1 MGISNRLWYVRS
13 THRPRR
19 HPALI
24 AGLACSAMALLALA
38 PFLAPAFAQGI
49 LKPQDDAPAIPTPE
63 LAPGVTALLETPY
76 LTEDEA
82 AALRVRHGAWDDA
95 DLASP
100 RLAAKA
106 ALIRGAYTDPALD
119 SPEADALDRAE
130 ALSRRGEPDRALA
143 LISEQ
148 QLADSWRLR
157 RIKVEAFLD
166 LGAARVP
173 EAIALIDSPAPKAAE
188 SATSM
193 DQADEAVEHARCLII
208 RLRIGEPLSR
218 DATNAAYQGILS
230 LLGDARQRLDPMS
243 PLVPLVEGELLITH
257 SAYEEGSEALESVF
271 ALNPRSAR
279 AYAKAGQAAIASM
292 DRARAEAIADRLD
305 ELASPSPSID
315 AALVRAG
322 IRVRMGDAQGAVD
335 ATQAA
340 LAAFPN
346 SRELLAAHAAAL
358 ARSFDFAKVDAEL
371 AKLEELAPGS
381 PDGALAVGSAMSDA
395 RQYDEAITYLQ
406 RAVDR
411 APAWAAPAVELGLTL
426 TQAGRDDEARKILER
441 AVNLDPFNKRADNSL
456 LLQKELTTYA
466 SHESTHFIVRC
477 KPGVDETLA
486 REMLPVLERIHARV
500 TGSAKGGIDHEPS
513 HKTVVELHP
522 NHRWFAVRIV
532 GMPGVHTIAA
542 ATGPL
547 IAMEAPRLGPGH
559 LVGPYDWARVVQH
572 EYVHTVTLS
581 RTKNRLPHWFTEAS
595 AVYLEDAP
603 RDWTTVQLLAQAYE
617 TDELFDLDSINLGF
631 VRPKKPTDRSL
642 AYAQGHWMYEY
653 MIERF
658 GARAPLDLMDL
669 YATGATEAQAFDQI
683 LHTTRDQFL
692 IDFKTWAGEQLQNWG
707 MRSREGEPSLED
719 LFTQE
724 FGEDGPPRSGPP
736 QDAVDRWLESYPN
749 DPDVLKLAISLA
761 TSPPI
766 SKSGDVVAIARDNP
780 KLVEL
785 LERYAAARPVDPLP
799 HRLLAKIRLAST
811 DPTSAIPHLEY
822 LDARE
827 QSTTAYA
834 EELARQY
841 AAQQDWTKAI
851 RKSERATQISPYEAR
866 VREFA
871 ATIALRAGDLDTAER
886 HIRALIAL
894 EPEQPVHQR
903 RLDAIL
909 ARKSGAK

>member
-1 MGISNRLWYVRS
+1 MEISTNGLGIIRLRS
-13 THRPRR
+13 R
-19 HPALI
+19 I
-24 AGLACSAMALLALA
+24 AIVALLALTGHA
-38 PFLAPAFAQGI
+38 LAQGV
-49 LKPQDDAPAIPTPE
+49 LKQDEQAPAIPTPQ
-63 LAPGVTALLETPY
+63 LAPGVQALLETPY
-76 LTEDEA
+76 LTEAEA
-82 AALRVRHGAWDDA
+82 AALRVRHGAWEDA

-100 RLAAKA
+100 RLRAKA
-106 ALIRGAYTDPALD
+106 ALIRGALLEPALT
-119 SPEADALDRAE
+119 SPEADPLDRAE
-130 ALSRRGEPDRALA
+130 AISRRGEPAEALKG
-143 LISEQ
+143 LEGQ
-148 QLADSWRLR
+148 ADSWRLR
-157 RIKVEAFLD
+157 RIKAESLLD
-166 LGAARVP
+166 LGRAP
-173 EAIALIDSPAPKAAE
+173 DAIAIIDAAAPALPE
-188 SATSM
+188 SATSI
-193 DQADEAVEHARCLII
+193 DKADDAVEHARCLII
-208 RLRIGEPLSR
+208 RLRLGDPLER

-230 LLGDARQRLDPMS
+230 MLGDARDRLDPMS
-243 PLVPLVEGELLITH
+243 PTVPLAEAELLIAH
-257 SAYEEGSEALESVF
+257 DAYEEGSTALESVF
-271 ALNPRSAR
+271 TLNPKSAR
-279 AYAKAGQAAIASM
+279 AYAQAGQAAIASM

-305 ELASPSPSID
+305 EFAAPYPSIE

-322 IRVRMGDAQGAVD
+322 IRIRMGDAQGAID
-335 ATQAA
+335 ATAPA
-340 LAAFPN
+340 LAAYPTC
-346 SRELLAAHAAAL
+346 RELIAAHAASL
-358 ARSFDFAKVDAEL
+358 ARSFDFAKVDSEL

-381 PDGALAVGSAMSDA
+381 PEGALAVGSAMSDA
-395 RQYDEAITYLQ
+395 RQYDEAIAYLQ

-411 APAWAAPAVELGLTL
+411 APAWAQPAVELGLTL
-426 TQAGRDDEARKILER
+426 TQAGRDDEARAILER

-456 LLQKELTTYA
+456 LLQRELTTYVP
-466 SHESTHFIVRC
+466 HESEHFIVRC

-486 REMLPVLERIHARV
+486 REMLPVLERIYARV
-500 TGSAKGGIDHEPS
+500 TGSAKGGIDHQPA
-513 HKTVVELHP
+513 HKTLIELHP

-572 EYVHTVTLS
+572 EFVHTVTLS

-603 RDWTTVQLLAQAYE
+603 RDWTTVQLLSHAYE
-617 TDELFDLDSINLGF
+617 SDELFNLDTINLGF
-631 VRPKKPTDRSL
+631 VRPQKPSDRSL

-692 IDFKTWAGEQLQNWG
+692 IEFKQWAGEQLQTWG
-707 MRSREGEPSLED
+707 MRSREGEPSLDD

-736 QDAVDRWLESYPN
+736 QELVDRWLESHPN
-749 DPDVLKLAISLA
+749 HPDVLKLAITLA
-761 TSPPI
+761 TSPPL
-766 SKSGDVVAIARDNP
+766 SKSGDVVAISRDDP

-785 LERYAAARPVDPLP
+785 LERYAAARPVDPFP
-799 HRLLAKIRLAST
+799 HRLLAKIRLTST
-811 DPTSAIPHLEY
+811 DPTTAIPDLEY

-841 AAQQDWTKAI
+841 AAQQDWTKAL

-894 EPEQPVHQR
+894 EPDQPVHQR